1 MSAEP
6 QTRIT
11 ASDTQ
16 LTDALPR
23 DTRRRVRRGPR
34 DHLRDALVTLA
45 EGHGLITQHC
55 ERSWASITFTGT
67 RHYLTLEFSG
77 HEACDAAESFVA
89 ALPEHEFTIPGQ
101 LVADATITSVDSTV
115 LPEPCMIAECELLL
129 LNDS

>member
-6 QTRIT
+6 VTRIA
-11 ASDTQ
+11 ASDT
-16 LTDALPR
+16 TTRNIEPR
-23 DTRRRVRRGPR
+23 DTRRRIRRGPR
-34 DHLRDALVTLA
+34 DHLRDALVTLSG
-45 EGHGLITQHC
+45 GHGLITQHR

-67 RHYLTLEFSG
+67 RHHLTLDFSG
-77 HEACDAAESFVA
+77 HEACDAGESFVA

-101 LVADATITSVDSTV
+101 LVADATITSVDNTV